1 MYFVTVMLS
10 AQRRTVPKSIAST
23 GDARR
28 VTG

>member
-23 GDARR
+23 REALR
-28 VTG
+28 TA